1 MKRKKVIE
9 KLKKKIIK
17 TSEII
22 SMMCSNECGIA
33 FLPKSGINK
42 FSYEKEISRLIGY
55 RQGLKEAADMLEK
68 EKDNSMLTGKG
79 KPFPPPMSNRI
90 KES

>member
-22 SMMCSNECGIA
+22 SMMCSNECGVA
-33 FLPKSGINK
+33 FLPKSSINK

-68 EKDNSMLTGKG
+68 EKDNSMLTKG

>member
-17 TSEII
+17 TSGII
-22 SMMCSNECGIA
+22 SMMRSNECGIA

-55 RQGLKEAADMLEK
+55 RQGLKEAVHLLEK
-68 EKDNSMLTGKG
+68 EKDHSMLIGKG
-79 KPFPPPMSNRI
+79 KPFPPPMSM
-90 KES
+90 

>member
-17 TSEII
+17 TSGII

-55 RQGLKEAADMLEK
+55 RQGFKEAVHLLEK
-68 EKDNSMLTGKG
+68 EKDNSMLTEG
-79 KPFPPPMSNRI
+79 KPFPPPMSM
-90 KES
+90 

>member
-17 TSEII
+17 TSGII
-22 SMMCSNECGIA
+22 SMMRSNECGIA

-68 EKDNSMLTGKG
+68 EKDNSMLTKG

>member
-1 MKRKKVIE
+1 MKRKKVIKE
-9 KLKKKIIK
+9 LKKKIIK
-17 TSEII
+17 TSGII
-22 SMMCSNECGIA
+22 SMMCSNECCVA

-68 EKDNSMLTGKG
+68 EKDNSMLIGKG
-79 KPFPPPMSNRI
+79 KPFPPPMSM
-90 KES
+90 

>member
-22 SMMCSNECGIA
+22 SMMCSNECGVA
-33 FLPKSGINK
+33 FLPKSSINK

-55 RQGLKEAADMLEK
+55 RQGLKEAVHLLEK
-68 EKDNSMLTGKG
+68 EKDNSMLTG

>member
-1 MKRKKVIE
+1 MKRKKVIKE
-9 KLKKKIIK
+9 LKKKIIK

-33 FLPKSGINK
+33 FPPKSGINK

-55 RQGLKEAADMLEK
+55 RQGLKEAVHLLEK
-68 EKDNSMLTGKG
+68 EKDNSMLIGKG
-79 KPFPPPMSNRI
+79 KPFPPPMSM
-90 KES
+90 

>member
-1 MKRKKVIE
+1 
-9 KLKKKIIK
+9 
-17 TSEII
+17 
-22 SMMCSNECGIA
+22 MMCSNECRIA

-42 FSYEKEISRLIGY
+42 FAYENEISRLIGY

-68 EKDNSMLTGKG
+68 EKDNSMLTEKG
-79 KPFPPPMSNRI
+79 KPFPPPMSN